1 MELDL
6 GVCTV
11 RSWCSSDATS
21 VAQHANN
28 RRVWRNLR
36 DRFPYPYTL
45 AEAEDWLR
53 SVVGVMPET
62 SFAIAVDG
70 AAVGG
75 IGITLGED
83 IHRRTA
89 ELGYWLGEEFWG
101 RGIATAAVRAITE
114 YAFAK
119 FDLVRVWAGVFE
131 WNPGSMRVLEK
142 AGYVR
147 EARLRGSAF
156 KDGQVVDEVIFAT
169 VRE

>member
-1 MELDL
+1 
-6 GVCTV
+6 
-11 RSWCSSDATS
+11 
-21 VAQHANN
+21 
-28 RRVWRNLR
+28 LR